1 MDRVD
6 IGHRVLTELARE
18 PRATDDDGDGAGPIL
33 RLEGGAD
40 ESDNAQ
46 QRHQTRDYDGSHGR
60 HRKAKQKDTENY
72 VGGTRRKTTLLL

>member
-1 MDRVD
+1 
-6 IGHRVLTELARE
+6 
-18 PRATDDDGDGAGPIL
+18 
-33 RLEGGAD
+33 LEGGAD